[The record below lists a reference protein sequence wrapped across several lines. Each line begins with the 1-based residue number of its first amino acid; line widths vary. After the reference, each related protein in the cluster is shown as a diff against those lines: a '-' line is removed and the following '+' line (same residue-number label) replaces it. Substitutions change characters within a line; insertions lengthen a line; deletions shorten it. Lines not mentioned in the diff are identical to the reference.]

1 MSIIVWDGKT
11 LAADKQTTNVNLKRP
26 APPKIFRRGDLMFAG
41 VGQHQ
46 SVRAL
51 MEWAS
56 GGMLPA
62 TFPKDYMDSS
72 GSTALWII
80 NRNGTIGRLEDGP
93 FVIIQ
98 DQPYFADGSGRD
110 FAYGAMAMG
119 ADAVKAVEIAC
130 QYDIYCGGGI
140 DTLTFDD

>member
-26 APPKIFRRGDLMFAG
+26 ATTKIFRNGDILFAG

-46 SVRAL
+46 CVRAL
-51 MEWAS
+51 MEWVEWGMPPAS
-56 GGMLPA
+56 
-62 TFPKDYMDSS
+62 FPKDYMDSS

-80 NRNGTIGRLEDGP
+80 NRNGTIGRVEDGP
-93 FVIIQ
+93 FVIKQ
-98 DQPYFADGSGRD
+98 EQPYFADGSGRD

-130 QYDIYCGGGI
+130 QHDIYCGGGI